1 MKKCINGQYIE
12 MTQAEIDEFNS
23 MIDSSYVPTIE
34 DRVAALEESYSPA
47 VVSSVVLLA
56 DNWIGEASP
65 YSQVVDID
73 GVTASSM
80 VDLQFDAEQ
89 ISVFHEKDVTFVAEN
104 NRGVVTIYCVGQKP
118 INDYQMQVTV
128 TEVHKNG

>member
-12 MTQAEIDEFNS
+12 MTQEEIDALYGS
-23 MIDSSYVPTIE
+23 IDSSNEPTIE
-34 DRVAALEESYSPA
+34 DRVKALEESYSPA

-56 DNWIGEASP
+56 DKWEGEVSP
-65 YSQVVDID
+65 YSQVVDIE

-80 VDLQFDAEQ
+80 VDLQFNPDQ

-104 NRGVVTIYCVGQKP
+104 VRGVVTIYCIGQKP

>member
-56 DNWIGEASP
+56 DNWIGETSP

-80 VDLQFDAEQ
+80 VDLQFNADQ
-89 ISVFHEKDVTFVAEN
+89 IAVFREKDVTLFAEN
-104 NRGVVTIYCVGQKP
+104 NRGEVTVYCIGQKP

>member
-12 MTQAEIDEFNS
+12 MTQEEIDEFNS
-23 MIDSSYVPTIE
+23 NIDSSYVPTIE
-34 DRVAALEESYSPA
+34 DRVTALEESYSPA

-56 DNWIGEASP
+56 DNWTGETSP
-65 YSQVVDID
+65 YSQVVDIE

-80 VDLQFDAEQ
+80 VDLQFNADQ
-89 ISVFHEKDVTFVAEN
+89 VSVFHEKDVAFVAEN
-104 NRGVVTIYCVGQKP
+104 NRGEVTVYCIGQKP
-118 INDYQMQVTV
+118 VNDYQMQATV

>member
-12 MTQAEIDEFNS
+12 MTQEEIDLFNS

-34 DRVAALEESYSPA
+34 DRVTALEESYSPA
-47 VVSSVVLLA
+47 IVSSVVLLA
-56 DNWIGEASP
+56 DRWEGEASP

-80 VDLQFDAEQ
+80 VDLQFNPDQ
-89 ISVFHEKDVTFVAEN
+89 LSVFHEKDVAFVAEN
-104 NRGVVTIYCVGQKP
+104 ARGVVTIYCVGQKP
-118 INDYQMQVTV
+118 VHDYQMQVTV